1 LHGLTTMP
9 DRAQGRTGTG
19 RRQSPDVVGRGQLEA
34 MTTLRPPAPTGLST
48 VRLRAAIGLPVAV
61 GTALAI
67 AYLLAPPMGADLSA
81 QVAWA
86 EVAARQWPA
95 LLDLNWYGGI
105 NPLGYSILAPPL
117 MAMIGVRLATAVG
130 YLLGVVLVA
139 ALLQRLEVRRPVAG
153 GVVAALGLA
162 ANLASS
168 RTTFALGLAVAVGAL
183 LAVAYDRRRLA
194 VLLAVLTALTSPV
207 AAVFLALAGV
217 ALALSG
223 RRRIGTW
230 ISVAAIG
237 PTIVV
242 GVLFGNG
249 GSMPFGPGQAV
260 LAVLASLI
268 VVAGCR
274 DVPVVCW
281 GASLSAVF
289 VAAAYLV
296 PNPVGSNAARLA
308 ELLAPAALVAVSALP
323 GRAVSALCVLVMV
336 PQPLLYLDE
345 VRARGEAALD
355 PAFYAPLAEQLDV
368 RRVSEPV
375 EVVPMRRHG
384 EAAAI
389 ASVVPLARG
398 WIRQVDVGR
407 NGVFYDGTIDEGTY
421 RRWLDDNAVAWV
433 ALARGEHDWAAGKE
447 AALVRTGLSYL
458 RPVWANQTWTLYE
471 VTDAS
476 PVVNWP
482 GRVLERGPDSMTLDL
497 PAAGEYDLR
506 VRWSRWLSASTGCL
520 ERGPTEWTR
529 VVVEQAEVVHIA
541 SSLLPRRC

>member
-1 LHGLTTMP
+1 MAATARKINGSAIQGGGPSGRTEVKYRTSALRWSTVTGKTATNATSPASRSGDQPVRSVRPACSQEAHADAEKGSQQHEVGQVAQVHDVGAGPPDQRQLQEEHQRAAEKQSSRDRHNLPPGTDDLHGLTTMP
-9 DRAQGRTGTG
+9 DRARGRTGTG
-19 RRQSPDVVGRGQLEA
+19 RRQSPGVVGRGQLEA

-95 LLDLNWYGGI
+95 LLDLSWYGGI

-117 MAMIGVRLATAVG
+117 MAMIGVRLATGVG

-153 GVVAALGLA
+153 GVVAAIGLA

-168 RTTFALGLAVAVGAL
+168 RTTFVLGLAVAVGAL

-230 ISVAAIG
+230 ISVAAAG

-281 GASLSAVF
+281 GASAVGG
-289 VAAAYLV
+289 VCGRRLPGAKPGRIQCGPPGGAARAGGTGCGQRPARSGRRRVVRVGHGAAA
-296 PNPVGSNAARLA
+296 AA
-308 ELLAPAALVAVSALP
+308 
-323 GRAVSALCVLVMV
+323 
-336 PQPLLYLDE
+336 
-345 VRARGEAALD
+345 
-355 PAFYAPLAEQLDV
+355 
-368 RRVSEPV
+368 
-375 EVVPMRRHG
+375 
-384 EAAAI
+384 
-389 ASVVPLARG
+389 
-398 WIRQVDVGR
+398 
-407 NGVFYDGTIDEGTY
+407 
-421 RRWLDDNAVAWV
+421 
-433 ALARGEHDWAAGKE
+433 
-447 AALVRTGLSYL
+447 
-458 RPVWANQTWTLYE
+458 
-471 VTDAS
+471 
-476 PVVNWP
+476 
-482 GRVLERGPDSMTLDL
+482 
-497 PAAGEYDLR
+497 
-506 VRWSRWLSASTGCL
+506 
-520 ERGPTEWTR
+520 
-529 VVVEQAEVVHIA
+529 
-541 SSLLPRRC
+541 LPRRSPRTG

>member
-1 LHGLTTMP
+1 
-9 DRAQGRTGTG
+9 
-19 RRQSPDVVGRGQLEA
+19 
-34 MTTLRPPAPTGLST
+34 MTTLRPPAPPTGLPT
-48 VRLRAAIGLPVAV
+48 VRLRAAIGLPVVIGA
-61 GTALAI
+61 ALAI

-86 EVAARQWPA
+86 EAAARQWPA
-95 LLDLNWYGGI
+95 LLDLRWYGGI

-117 MAMIGVRLATAVG
+117 MAMIGVRLVTAVG
-130 YLLGVVLVA
+130 YLLAVVLVA
-139 ALLQRLEVRRPVAG
+139 ALLQRLHVRRPVAG

-162 ANLASS
+162 GNLASS

-183 LAVAYDRRRLA
+183 LALAYDRRRWA

-217 ALALSG
+217 ALALAG
-223 RRRIGTW
+223 HRRDGSW
-230 ISVAAIG
+230 ISIAAAG
-237 PTIVV
+237 PTIIV
-242 GVLFGNG
+242 GLLFGNG

-268 VVAGCR
+268 VVAACR

-281 GASLSAVF
+281 GALLLAVF
-289 VAAAYLV
+289 VGVAYLV

-323 GRAVSALCVLVMV
+323 GRAVAALCVFVMV

-355 PAFYAPLAEQLDV
+355 PAFYAPLAEQLDA
-368 RRVSEPV
+368 RSISGPV

-389 ASVVPLARG
+389 PAVVPLARG
-398 WIRQVDVGR
+398 WLRQVDVGR
-407 NGVFYDGTIDEGTY
+407 NGVFYDGNIDEHSY
-421 RRWLDDNAVAWV
+421 RRWLDDNAVSWV

-447 AALVRTGLSYL
+447 AALVRTGLAYL

-476 PVVNWP
+476 PVVSRP
-482 GRVLERGPDSMTLDL
+482 GRVLGRGPDWITLDL

-506 VRWSRWLSASTGCL
+506 VHWSRWLSASTGCL
-520 ERGPTEWTR
+520 ERGPAGWTR

-541 SSLLPRRC
+541 ASLTPHRC